1 MRVVL
6 DTNVLISALM
16 TRGTPPDRLYE
27 AWRERRFQVVSCERQ
42 LEEIKRVSKRP
53 FFRKRLRRS
62 EVGRLVRDLRRL
74 TVLIEQ
80 LPRVSRSLDPDDDYL
95 LALAQAGN
103 ADFLAT
109 GDKSDLLTLKR
120 HRSTRIVTA
129 GELARFL
136 A

>member
-1 MRVVL
+1 MRIVL

-16 TRGTPPDRLYE
+16 TRGTPPDILYE
-27 AWRERRFQVVSCERQ
+27 AWRERRFLVVSCERQ
-42 LEEIKRVSKRP
+42 IEEIRRVSKRP

-62 EVGRLVRDLRRL
+62 EVGRLVKDLRRL
-74 TVLIEQ
+74 TVLVER
-80 LPRVSRSLDPDDDYL
+80 LPRVSRSRDPDDDYL

-109 GDKSDLLTLKR
+109 GDKSDLLVLKR

-129 GELARFL
+129 GELARLL